1 MSCFKG
7 PILIETKVDMI
18 LKTLSNSFRP
28 LKLNYFKNNTL
39 LNLLELI
46 KELQMT
52 KKILKVKEIFIL
64 HSRVL
69 LKLSTKKKK
78 SKEKKC

>member
-7 PILIETKVDMI
+7 PILIETMVDMI

-39 LNLLELI
+39 LNLLEL
-46 KELQMT
+46 MT

>member
-39 LNLLELI
+39 LNLLEL
-46 KELQMT
+46 MT

-78 SKEKKC
+78 SKKKKC